1 MLDTWTELY
10 DADQSML
17 VEGISHLFVNHELKQ
32 VALKSLELAN
42 ENLKQDP
49 HSQRSHG
56 CLFVRN
62 KLLSLFST
70 KQAQE
75 IAPSDILFLSMFQQA
90 LLKTSSS
97 TDDPE
102 PIQSHL
108 LLLQGQI
115 NGPFAGCIPHIVHI
129 IRLTNDVVLM
139 LLVEY
144 GSLQVAS
151 GLYDIFFA
159 LHKTRMLQMQNDVDS
174 LKPAF
179 ERLDGFVKSE
189 LEALKKAKYNNQE
202 VDSIVRKFIG
212 KWDVL
217 RRKYVELFRNSD
229 RDLVVTIE
237 SNLPGLMDALRDL
250 FRVTCVDCGI
260 LGNGLQRVTEIA
272 AIVESQLLEFGDL
285 LGVNVGRP
293 CSAGAYMEEFP
304 GLVHFMHIDRST
316 GCVIAPM
323 LTENKLV
330 SKEKVNISFEFY
342 FIYFRV
348 SDIFYIFS
356 TCILYHPIFNRFFKL
371 SPFFVF

>member
-1 MLDTWTELY
+1 MIVALIDTWTELY
-10 DADQSML
+10 DSDQAML
-17 VEGISHLFVNHELKQ
+17 VEGVEHLLVNHEFRH
-32 VALKSLELAN
+32 VAQKTLELAT

-62 KLLSLFST
+62 KLLSLFSS

-75 IAPSDILFLSMFQQA
+75 IAPSDILFLNIFQQT
-90 LLKTSSS
+90 LFKSYC
-97 TDDPE
+97 DDQ

-115 NGPFAGCIPHIVHI
+115 NGPFAGCIPHIVHY
-129 IRLTNDVVLM
+129 IRLANDVVLM

-151 GLYDIFFA
+151 GLYDIFYA

-179 ERLDGFVKSE
+179 DKLDGYVKQE
-189 LEALKKAKYNNQE
+189 IDALKRAKYNSHD
-202 VDSIVRKFIG
+202 VDTIVRKFIG

-217 RRKYVELFRNSD
+217 RRKYVDLFRNSD
-229 RDLVVTIE
+229 KDLVVTIE

-250 FRVTCVDCGI
+250 FRITCVDCGI
-260 LGNGLQRVTEIA
+260 LGNGLQRVSEIA
-272 AIVESQLLEFGDL
+272 ASVESRLLEPGEAL
-285 LGVNVGRP
+285 RINIQRQ
-293 CSAGAYMEEFP
+293 CSISAYMEDFP

-316 GCVIAPM
+316 GRVIAPSETTNNM
-323 LTENKLV
+323 LV
-330 SKEKVNISFEFY
+330 SREKV
-342 FIYFRV
+342 RK
-348 SDIFYIFS
+348 
-356 TCILYHPIFNRFFKL
+356 H
-371 SPFFVF
+371 VFD